1 MPQIKVTVKEFDSIK
16 EALRLAGQN
25 AKETEDK
32 YRAKATGERLQGREI
47 ESASYDQ
54 LTASWEERRKE
65 YASLEQTLRSMQ
77 IGDTLKFG

>member
-1 MPQIKVTVKEFDSIK
+1 MPQIKITAQQVDLLK

-32 YRAKATGERLQGREI
+32 YRSKATGERLQGREI

-54 LTASWEERRKE
+54 LAMSWEERRKE

>member
-1 MPQIKVTVKEFDSIK
+1 MPQIKITAQQVDLLK

-32 YRAKATGERLQGREI
+32 YRSKAIGERLQGREI

>member
-1 MPQIKVTVKEFDSIK
+1 MPQIKMTAKQVDLLK

-54 LTASWEERRKE
+54 LTASWEERGKE

>member
-1 MPQIKVTVKEFDSIK
+1 MPQIKVTAKEFDLLK
-16 EALRLAGQN
+16 EALRLAGLN
-25 AKETEDK
+25 AKEQRDK
-32 YRAKATGERLQGREI
+32 YRSKATGERIQGREI